1 MSHAPSPAV
10 PTAKSELLRKLQ
22 RLEVASTSTPQWSSD
37 DVDDRACVPLSL
49 AVSLAAVRVTS
60 MTMLSL
66 SSSADEAEPEEG
78 RRLDAEMAAD
88 VDWRKPSSGPHV
100 PPSELG
106 CWSDRRPRGQPND
119 GNVTNDLQHVELEK
133 MTKLRF
139 EIARSMHKAHLNESC
154 NPVDH
159 RRE

>member
-1 MSHAPSPAV
+1 MSHASSPAV

-22 RLEVASTSTPQWSSD
+22 RPEVASTSTPRWSSD
-37 DVDDRACVPLSL
+37 DVGGRACVPLSL
-49 AVSLAAVRVTS
+49 AVSFAVVRVKST
-60 MTMLSL
+60 TTLNL

-78 RRLDAEMAAD
+78 RRSDVETAAD
-88 VDWRKPSSGPHV
+88 VDWRKPSSEPHV

-106 CWSDRRPRGQPND
+106 CWSDRRQRDQPND

-133 MTKLRF
+133 TTKLRF
-139 EIARSMHKAHLNESC
+139 QIVRSMHKAHLNESC

-159 RRE
+159 HRE